1 MPGFNRRLVWL
12 FVAAIVIAA
21 PAVGHAQAYPGKPIT
36 IIVPWPPGGSV
47 DVSARSLGKELTELL
62 GQSIVIDNRGGA
74 AGSVGSALGARAAGD
89 GYTLTFG
96 NATSHATDVVTIPG
110 LSYNP
115 ITDFAAISL
124 VHKSTMSIAVT
135 KSSPVKTFAELMAY
149 ARANPGLAFGSPGI
163 GSPQHLIGELLNQKA
178 GLQLNHVPYRG
189 GGPVVNDLVGG
200 HIPVGIGGLSQFLAL
215 HERGDV
221 RILAVADDRRH
232 PALPNVPTLAE
243 TFPDIRVSGWGALY
257 APQGTDAAI
266 LARLGDAVRKGVASD
281 DFRKVAEAAGLTP
294 AASTPEELIALMQ
307 ADIALWRD
315 LARRGI
321 RLND

>member
-1 MPGFNRRLVWL
+1 MTLPGRLVWL
-12 FVAAIVIAA
+12 FVALIATA
-21 PAVGHAQAYPGKPIT
+21 EPPAEAQAQTYPAKPIT

-74 AGSVGSALGARAAGD
+74 AGSVGSAVGARASKD

-96 NATSHATDVVTIPG
+96 NATSHATDVVTIPT

-115 ITDFAAISL
+115 ITDFAAFSL
-124 VHKSTMSIAVT
+124 VHKSTVSIAVA
-135 KSSPVKTFAELMAY
+135 KSFPVKTFAELMAY
-149 ARANPGLAFGSPGI
+149 VKANPGVAFGTPGI

-189 GGPVVNDLVGG
+189 GGPVVSDLVGG
-200 HIPVGIGGLSQFLAL
+200 HIPIGIGGLSQFLAL

-221 RILAVADDRRH
+221 RIIAIADERRH
-232 PALPNVPTLAE
+232 PALPDVPTLAE
-243 TFPDIRVSGWGALY
+243 TFADIKVSGWGALY
-257 APQGTDAAI
+257 GPQGTDAAV

-281 DFRKVAEAAGLTP
+281 EFRKVAEAAGLTP
-294 AASTPEELIALMQ
+294 ATSSSQELVSLMQ

-315 LARRGI
+315 LANRGI
-321 RLND
+321 RLHD